1 MLKGSVPIQKADSI
15 VIRVNEHT
23 DLEVKHEEVRS
34 VLRADLGL
42 GYRIAK
48 KVPIQSNSER
58 CLVLRQQYAL
68 RMLPLLADQKRI
80 INVDESWLN
89 EASFLRKM
97 WCPGYAAA
105 TTTMRAMTPRISLIA
120 ALDTEGRVYFA
131 LTQANT
137 DQ

>member
-1 MLKGSVPIQKADSI
+1 MLKGSVPIQNADTI

-23 DLEVKHEEVRS
+23 DLEVKHDEVRS
-34 VLRADLGL
+34 VLRKDLGL

-48 KVPIQSNSER
+48 KVPIQSNTER

-68 RMLPLLADQKRI
+68 KMLPLLVAGKRI
-80 INVDESWLN
+80 LNCDESWLN
-89 EASFLRKM
+89 ETSFLRKI

-105 TTTMRAMTPRISLIA
+105 TTTLKTIIPRISLIA
-120 ALDTEGRVYFA
+120 ALDTDGRVYFS